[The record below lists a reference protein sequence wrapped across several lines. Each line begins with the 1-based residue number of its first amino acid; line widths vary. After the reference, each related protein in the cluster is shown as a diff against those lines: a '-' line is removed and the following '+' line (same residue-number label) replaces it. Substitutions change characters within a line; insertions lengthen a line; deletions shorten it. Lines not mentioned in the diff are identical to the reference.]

1 MLSRV
6 WYYTWLVIEESF
18 YHTEFERRSYMKI
31 GPKLKQARL
40 KKELTQEN
48 VANIL
53 SVSRSTISSWEVGRS
68 YPDLESIVSL
78 SDLYN
83 ISLDNLLRE
92 DSDMIK
98 KLSLDS
104 KIINKISKFLSYL
117 PIISF
122 IIFLCLISYINI
134 AKSTYNKLSNQ
145 MNNEMKALSLK
156 YDMTEVDRY
165 KKELESILNKNEF
178 KEIKSIE
185 IYVADMEK
193 GNRNLETDKM
203 NFRLLYETVDPKSAK
218 GMKVLKNS
226 IGLPSKD
233 VLDKD
238 GNIVQYES
246 YTKNYSIYEMEF
258 VAFVFG
264 TLGIISLLCSIIIKL
279 KKSRS

>member
-1 MLSRV
+1 
-6 WYYTWLVIEESF
+6 
-18 YHTEFERRSYMKI
+18 MKI

-53 SVSRSTISSWEVGRS
+53 NVSRSTISSWEVGRS

-104 KIINKISKFLSYL
+104 KIINKISKLLNYL

-122 IIFLCLISYINI
+122 IILLCSIFYINI
-134 AKSTYNKLSNQ
+134 AQSTYNKLSEQ

-156 YDMTEVDRY
+156 YDMTEVNRY

-178 KEIKSIE
+178 NAIKSIE

-193 GNRNLETDKM
+193 GNKNLETDKR
-203 NFRLLYETVDPKSAK
+203 NFKLLYETVNPKSEK

-226 IGLPSKD
+226 KGLLSKD
-233 VLDKD
+233 ILDISYSCRVLFIHSSRFD
-238 GNIVQYES
+238 
-246 YTKNYSIYEMEF
+246 MED
-258 VAFVFG
+258 
-264 TLGIISLLCSIIIKL
+264 
-279 KKSRS
+279 SRFTAARKRSA

>member
-1 MLSRV
+1 
-6 WYYTWLVIEESF
+6 
-18 YHTEFERRSYMKI
+18 MKI

-134 AKSTYNKLSNQ
+134 ANSTYNKLSNQ

-165 KKELESILNKNEF
+165 KKELENMLNKNEF
-178 KEIKSIE
+178 KAIKSIE

-203 NFRLLYETVDPKSAK
+203 NFKLLYETVDPKSAQ

-226 IGLPSKD
+226 IGLPSKY

-279 KKSRS
+279 KKSRN

>member
-1 MLSRV
+1 
-6 WYYTWLVIEESF
+6 
-18 YHTEFERRSYMKI
+18 MKI
-31 GPKLKQARL
+31 GLKLKQARL

-53 SVSRSTISSWEVGRS
+53 NVSRSTISSWEVGRS

-104 KIINKISKFLSYL
+104 KIINKISKLLNYL

-122 IIFLCLISYINI
+122 IILLCSILYINI
-134 AKSTYNKLSNQ
+134 AQSTYNKLSEQ

-156 YDMTEVDRY
+156 YDMTEVNIY

-178 KEIKSIE
+178 NAIKSIE

-193 GNRNLETDKM
+193 GNKNLETDKR
-203 NFRLLYETVDPKSAK
+203 NFKLLYETVNPKSEK
-218 GMKVLKNS
+218 GMNLLKNS
-226 IGLPSKD
+226 KGLLSKD
-233 VLDKD
+233 ILDKD
-238 GNIVQYES
+238 GNIVHYQPYM
-246 YTKNYSIYEMEF
+246 KDYSIYEMEF
-258 VAFVFG
+258 VALVSG
-264 TLGIISLLCSIIIKL
+264 TLGFISLLVSIIIKF
-279 KKSRS
+279 KNTKR

>member
-1 MLSRV
+1 MN
-6 WYYTWLVIEESF
+6 
-18 YHTEFERRSYMKI
+18 I
-31 GPKLKQARL
+31 GLKLKQARL

-53 SVSRSTISSWEVGRS
+53 NVSRSTISSWEVGRS

-83 ISLDNLLRE
+83 ISLDKLLRE

-104 KIINKISKFLSYL
+104 KIINKIGKFLNYL

-122 IIFLCLISYINI
+122 IIFLCSILYINI
-134 AKSTYNKLSNQ
+134 AENTHNKLSEQ
-145 MNNEMKALSLK
+145 MNNEIKTLSLK
-156 YDMTEVDRY
+156 YDMTEVNTY

-178 KEIKSIE
+178 KAIKSIE

-193 GNRNLETDKM
+193 GNKNLKTDKN
-203 NFRLLYETVDPKSAK
+203 NFRLLYETVDPKSAN
-218 GMKVLKNS
+218 GRNLLKNS
-226 IGLPSKD
+226 IGIPSKY

-238 GNIVQYES
+238 GNIVHLQS
-246 YTKNYSIYEMEF
+246 YAKNYPIYEMEF
-258 VAFVFG
+258 VALISG
-264 TLGIISLLCSIIIKL
+264 ILGFISLLVSIIIKF
-279 KKSRS
+279 KNTKR

>member
-1 MLSRV
+1 
-6 WYYTWLVIEESF
+6 
-18 YHTEFERRSYMKI
+18 MKI
-31 GPKLKQARL
+31 GLKLKQARL

-53 SVSRSTISSWEVGRS
+53 NVSRSTISSWEVGRS

-83 ISLDNLLRE
+83 ISLDKLLRE

-104 KIINKISKFLSYL
+104 KIINKIGKFLNYL

-122 IIFLCLISYINI
+122 IIFLCSILYINI
-134 AKSTYNKLSNQ
+134 AENTHNKLSEQ
-145 MNNEMKALSLK
+145 MNNEIKTLSLK
-156 YDMTEVDRY
+156 YDMTEVNTY

-178 KEIKSIE
+178 KAIKSIE

-193 GNRNLETDKM
+193 GNKNLKTDKN
-203 NFRLLYETVDPKSAK
+203 NFRLLYETVDPKSTN
-218 GMKVLKNS
+218 GRDLLKNS
-226 IGLPSKD
+226 IGILSKD

-238 GNIVQYES
+238 GNIVHHQS
-246 YTKNYSIYEMEF
+246 YAKNYPIYEMEF
-258 VAFVFG
+258 VALISG
-264 TLGIISLLCSIIIKL
+264 ILGFISLLVSIIIKF
-279 KKSRS
+279 KNTKR